1 MSLTGSG
8 APFPL
13 PPPQEQAAIVR
24 FLEYVDRRIRRYIR
38 SKEKLIAL
46 LEEHKQAMIHK
57 AVTGQID
64 VRTGQ
69 PYSAYKDSGL
79 EWLGQMPGHWKRCR
93 LRSVVSIVTTGSRDW
108 SRYASDA
115 GPLFVRVANLSRDS
129 LQLRFEDV
137 VRLDLPTGLLI
148 DRMRIRP
155 EDLLVSVTVY
165 IGSVGIAPRT
175 FEEAYVSQ
183 HVARCQP
190 LPNVCPRWLGY
201 VLLSTVGQTHGQMT
215 LYGGTKD
222 GLSLD
227 DVKNYPIILPPLH
240 EQEQAVEWIDARL
253 SSALRTANKAERQ
266 IDLLKQYRTR
276 LIADVVTGKLDVSDA
291 ATALPKVD
299 PLAGGDMDGP
309 SDTDVDSALENLES
323 RTEVII

>member
-1 MSLTGSG
+1 
-8 APFPL
+8 
-13 PPPQEQAAIVR
+13 
-24 FLEYVDRRIRRYIR
+24 
-38 SKEKLIAL
+38 
-46 LEEHKQAMIHK
+46 
-57 AVTGQID
+57 
-64 VRTGQ
+64 
-69 PYSAYKDSGL
+69 
-79 EWLGQMPGHWKRCR
+79 
-93 LRSVVSIVTTGSRDW
+93 
-108 SRYASDA
+108 
-115 GPLFVRVANLSRDS
+115 
-129 LQLRFEDV
+129 
-137 VRLDLPTGLLI
+137 
-148 DRMRIRP
+148 
-155 EDLLVSVTVY
+155 
-165 IGSVGIAPRT
+165 
-175 FEEAYVSQ
+175 
-183 HVARCQP
+183 
-190 LPNVCPRWLGY
+190 
-201 VLLSTVGQTHGQMT
+201 MT

-309 SDTDVDSALENLES
+309 SDTDVDLALENLES